1 LFWGWKVQTA
11 LLILAPKYQLSLLE
25 QKKQRSSLQEG
36 IKLIDLNAPIIP
48 WEGMGGIK
56 LYSHISQFFDTID
69 NLDESD
75 VLLGKFLIR
84 YELESSVDLWFNL
97 MNSKLFKIT
106 ALEDYKGK
114 LFGNIHIGMHIDDV
128 LKIEPSF
135 VYDDFEEVYCSP
147 KGIFIETDPEKN
159 TVLWISVYVKE
170 LDNEDFER
178 GNW

>member
-1 LFWGWKVQTA
+1 M
-11 LLILAPKYQLSLLE
+11 E
-25 QKKQRSSLQEG
+25 EKKQRLSLQEG
-36 IKLIDLNAPIIP
+36 NKLINLNAPIIP

-56 LYSHISQFFDTID
+56 LYSHISQFYDTLD
-69 NLDESD
+69 NLKESD
-75 VLLGKFLIR
+75 VLIVKFLIR
-84 YELESSVDLWFNL
+84 CQIENSVYLWFNL
-97 MNSKLFKIT
+97 MNGKLFKIT
-106 ALEDYKGK
+106 ALKDYKGK
-114 LFGNIHIGMHIDDV
+114 LFDNIHIGMHIDDV

-170 LDNEDFER
+170 VDNEDFER